1 MSTAL
6 HFAAE
11 MGASKKEGAI
21 MKAAISIYKA
31 YTAAPKKD
39 EDAESKRK
47 VALVNKLATLGYNNP
62 AQFRATVASL
72 GRLGEPKEGDSISIG
87 FARAHWTGVVGWYA
101 SARL

>member
-11 MGASKKEGAI
+11 MGASKKEGSI

-31 YTAAPKKD
+31 YTAPEKSDA
-39 EDAESKRK
+39 DAESKRK

-72 GRLGEPKEGDSISIG
+72 KRLSEPKEGDSISIG
-87 FARAHWTGVVGWYA
+87 FARAHWAGVVGWYA
-101 SARL
+101 STRL